1 MYVSLRSVTRR
12 IQSGH
17 LPLSRTPAP
26 TSANHNRGHLL
37 FWLGSGFRVIRSVF
51 RVTLMVFRVWL
62 GAGVVFEVTVRLLKT
77 ELVGG
82 LLRVGEG

>member
-1 MYVSLRSVTRR
+1 M
-12 IQSGH
+12 
-17 LPLSRTPAP
+17 
-26 TSANHNRGHLL
+26 
-37 FWLGSGFRVIRSVF
+37 RSVF

-62 GAGVVFEVTVRLLKT
+62 GAGVVFEVRVRLLKT